1 MYTVNSG
8 VGVGGGGGGAGG
20 AGGAAGAA
28 GAGHDDA
35 NKDND
40 ISTWFPAYKRIHI
53 ELFKSVLRVVI
64 NNAIDL
70 KYS

>member
-1 MYTVNSG
+1 MQLMYTVNSG
-8 VGVGGGGGGAGG
+8 GGGAG
-20 AGGAAGAA
+20 AGG

>member
-1 MYTVNSG
+1 MQSMYTVNSG
-8 VGVGGGGGGAGG
+8 AGAGDGGGGDGGGGAG
-20 AGGAAGAA
+20 
-28 GAGHDDA
+28 HDNA

>member
-8 VGVGGGGGGAGG
+8 GAAAGGGGAGG
-20 AGGAAGAA
+20 
-28 GAGHDDA
+28 GAGHDNA

-53 ELFKSVLRVVI
+53 ELFKFVLRVVI

-70 KYS
+70 KYL

>member
-1 MYTVNSG
+1 MQSMYTVNSG
-8 VGVGGGGGGAGG
+8 ADAGDGGGGGGG
-20 AGGAAGAA
+20 

>member
-1 MYTVNSG
+1 MSVCQGRNNIEAQTKLESV
-8 VGVGGGGGGAGG
+8 
-20 AGGAAGAA
+20 
-28 GAGHDDA
+28 DDTL
-35 NKDND
+35 NRN
-40 ISTWFPAYKRIHI
+40 IAYKRIHI